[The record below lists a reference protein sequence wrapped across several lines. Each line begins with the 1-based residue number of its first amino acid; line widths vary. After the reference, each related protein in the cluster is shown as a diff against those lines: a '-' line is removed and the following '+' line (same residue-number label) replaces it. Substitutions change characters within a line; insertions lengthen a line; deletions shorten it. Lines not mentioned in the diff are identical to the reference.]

1 MKSNAGLSSV
11 YDVLKAFDRAREVF
25 KRTRSI
31 AKALEAGRPYVT
43 LHEVLRIAA
52 EERLKE
58 MGYRVIHRD
67 HAPDW
72 IKRAGN
78 PDIIAVKNDEYV
90 LVEVK
95 PSSRLRR
102 YSKVKAKLIL
112 VTYVEKG
119 GCRGVGVKGIR
130 SYFVGEQ
137 LNQSK
142 CKASRAPRSLAQCS
156 QYFLCVLCLRVH

>member
-1 MKSNAGLSSV
+1 MERNTIRRVKSNAGLSSV

-25 KRTRSI
+25 KRARSI

-58 MGYRVIHRD
+58 MGYRIIHRD

-72 IKRAGN
+72 IKRAGS
-78 PDIIAVKNDEYV
+78 PDVVSVKNGEYV

-95 PSSRLRR
+95 PSNQLKR
-102 YSKVKAKLIL
+102 YSRAKAKLIL
-112 VTYVEKG
+112 VTDVEEG
-119 GCRGVGVKGIR
+119 
-130 SYFVGEQ
+130 
-137 LNQSK
+137 
-142 CKASRAPRSLAQCS
+142 AP
-156 QYFLCVLCLRVH
+156 

>member
-1 MKSNAGLSSV
+1 MAGLPSV

-31 AKALEAGRPYVT
+31 VKALEAGRPYVT
-43 LHEVLRIAA
+43 PHEVLRIAA

-58 MGYRVIHRD
+58 MGYRIIHRD

-72 IKRAGN
+72 IRRAGN
-78 PDIIAVKNDEYV
+78 PDVVAVKNGEYV

-95 PSSRLRR
+95 PSNQLKR

-112 VTYVEKG
+112 VTYVEEG
-119 GCRGVGVKGIR
+119 GAVEV
-130 SYFVGEQ
+130 
-137 LNQSK
+137 
-142 CKASRAPRSLAQCS
+142 
-156 QYFLCVLCLRVH
+156 